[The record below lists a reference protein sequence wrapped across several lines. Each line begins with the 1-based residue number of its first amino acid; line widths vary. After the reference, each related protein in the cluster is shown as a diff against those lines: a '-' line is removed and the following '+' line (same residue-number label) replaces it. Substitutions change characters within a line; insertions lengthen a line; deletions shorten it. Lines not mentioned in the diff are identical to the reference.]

1 MERATWLRERRAA
14 VVADYDTDA
23 AIYQSIPNYALRP
36 TNQEFLAALAA
47 SCPPGATVLDA
58 PCGEGRCFP
67 VLAAAGLSVVGVDQS
82 RGMLAQARGRDIAV
96 ALVQGGL
103 QELPLVHAFAAAV
116 CLDAMENVP
125 PEDWPLVLA
134 NLHGA
139 LAPGGHLYLTVEEIA
154 EVEVDRAFQAS
165 QAQGLPAVRGE
176 VVEGN
181 VAGSHDYP
189 GKERVDGWLRDAGLV
204 PLEEGYTD
212 MGDWGYRHLL
222 VRSD

>member
-1 MERATWLRERRAA
+1 M
-14 VVADYDTDA
+14 
-23 AIYQSIPNYALRP
+23 
-36 TNQEFLAALAA
+36 
-47 SCPPGATVLDA
+47 
-58 PCGEGRCFP
+58 
-67 VLAAAGLSVVGVDQS
+67 
-82 RGMLAQARGRDIAV
+82 
-96 ALVQGGL
+96 
-103 QELPLVHAFAAAV
+103 HAFAAAV

-181 VAGSHDYP
+181 VAGYHHYP
-189 GKERVDGWLRDAGLV
+189 GKERVAGWLRDAGLV
-204 PLEEGYTD
+204 PLEEGDTD